1 MIDYEKALAVQDDL
15 ITRRRRALA
24 RKTDREKE
32 SPGEKSGIL
41 SERELRKL
49 VKQAARRKAKLVRDR
64 DRRAGKKATADE
76 SG

>member
-1 MIDYEKALAVQDDL
+1 MIDYEKALAVQDER

-24 RKTDREKE
+24 RKKEKA
-32 SPGEKSGIL
+32 GEKSGIL
-41 SERELRKL
+41 SESELRKL
-49 VKQAARRKAKLVRDR
+49 VKQATRRKAKLVRDR